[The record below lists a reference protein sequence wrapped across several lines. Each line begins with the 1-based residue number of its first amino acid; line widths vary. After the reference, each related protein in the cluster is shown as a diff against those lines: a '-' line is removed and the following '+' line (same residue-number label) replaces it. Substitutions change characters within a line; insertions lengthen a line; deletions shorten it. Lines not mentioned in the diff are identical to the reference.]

1 MKKNKKIVTINSM
14 VNGLFFKNKIPI
26 FFIGLICFLS
36 SYIYNFHTKDITY
49 DYLIK
54 IEPVNIWITED
65 SLIDEQTL
73 APQNFIEYFIQKY
86 ISELQGSIGNKK
98 FIDNSLS
105 FKSYGKPIDVSNFI
119 QVLNKE
125 ARKAVYLNLNN
136 KYNSLNRYIEAE
148 KKIGVNLNKYGDT
161 FKEYPELYKLQKLEN
176 AIQKRIELEQS
187 AMSITSNINELKH
200 LIDNFDEL
208 FSSNMYYSLNGWQ
221 IKDNKFN
228 ITEVFVAGL
237 LFWSLLSSFF
247 LFFRSNYFRKK
258 LSN

>member
-1 MKKNKKIVTINSM
+1 
-14 VNGLFFKNKIPI
+14 
-26 FFIGLICFLS
+26 
-36 SYIYNFHTKDITY
+36 
-49 DYLIK
+49 
-54 IEPVNIWITED
+54 
-65 SLIDEQTL
+65 
-73 APQNFIEYFIQKY
+73 
-86 ISELQGSIGNKK
+86 
-98 FIDNSLS
+98 
-105 FKSYGKPIDVSNFI
+105 I